1 MICAYKGEGN
11 ERGIEEK
18 EKERGRE
25 RGRQREK
32 EREGGR
38 ERERERGRRGER
50 ERRGGGGEESLHI
63 HHNLAEE
70 HVLQSQHC
78 IRIVDGVKAFKCFVE
93 IRKCCFKVFFFSMKH
108 T

>member
-1 MICAYKGEGN
+1 MIICVYKGKGR

-38 ERERERGRRGER
+38 KGER
-50 ERRGGGGEESLHI
+50 ERRGGRERAYTFIIILQRSMYFRASTALGLSMESKL
-63 HHNLAEE
+63 
-70 HVLQSQHC
+70 S
-78 IRIVDGVKAFKCFVE
+78 KA
-93 IRKCCFKVFFFSMKH
+93 S
-108 T
+108 